1 MEREVAANQT
11 TKTALSLVLVIAAL
25 ATLPARTHAQTGYPD
40 RTIKIVVPAPPGANL
55 DTIPRII
62 ADKLATRWGHPVI
75 IEHRPGAAQNL
86 GAEAVARSE
95 PDGYTLLATP
105 QGPLVISQHFFAK
118 LGFDPAAFVPVSII
132 ASQPLVLVAHPKF
145 RAANLKELV
154 TSAKASK
161 ISFASAGIGSSPHLT
176 GEMLKLAAKI
186 DFVHVP
192 YKGLAPA
199 MTDLLGGHVDM
210 MFDNLTNALPQIR
223 DGKVKALAVASE
235 ARIAELP
242 DVPAIA
248 ELFPGFYSTSWF
260 AIVAPPKTPPDIAA
274 KISQA
279 IAATLKLPD
288 VVERYRA
295 LASTPVGSSPAETE
309 VFLKKES
316 ERWRQ
321 VIAAAGIK
329 PE

>member
-1 MEREVAANQT
+1 MTRCLQAIAHLILPALLPT
-11 TKTALSLVLVIAAL
+11 TVAL
-25 ATLPARTHAQTGYPD
+25 AQSTYPSH
-40 RTIKIVVPAPPGANL
+40 TIRIVVPAPPGANL

-62 ADKLATRWGHPVI
+62 ADKLATHWRQPVI

-86 GAEAVARSE
+86 GAEVVAKSE

-105 QGPLVISQHFFAK
+105 QGPLVISQHFFTK
-118 LGFDPAAFVPVSII
+118 LGFDPEAFAPVSII
-132 ASQPLVLVAHPKF
+132 ASQPLVLIAHPKF
-145 RAANLKELV
+145 RVSTFRELV
-154 TSAKASK
+154 ASAKSSK

-223 DGKVKALAVASE
+223 DGNVRALAVASE
-235 ARIAELP
+235 RRIPELP

-248 ELFPGFYSTSWF
+248 ELYPGFYSTSWF
-260 AIVAPPKTPPDIAA
+260 AIVAPPKTPAEIAR
-274 KISQA
+274 KISEA
-279 IAATLKLPD
+279 IAQTLKLPD

-295 LASTPVGSSPAETE
+295 LASTPVGSSPAETAA
-309 VFLKKES
+309 FLRQES

-321 VIAAAGIK
+321 VILSAGIK

>member
-1 MEREVAANQT
+1 MQAYRMPPRLAG
-11 TKTALSLVLVIAAL
+11 VLFAAL
-25 ATLPARTHAQTGYPD
+25 LAVLPGGAEAQTGFPS
-40 RTIKIVVPAPPGANL
+40 RTVKIVVPAPPGANL

-62 ADKLATRWGHPVI
+62 ADRLSTRWGQAVI

-86 GAEAVARSE
+86 GAEVVARSE

-105 QGPLVISQHFFAK
+105 QGPLVISQHFFTK
-118 LGFDPAAFVPVSII
+118 LGFDPAAFTPISII
-132 ASQPLVLVAHPKF
+132 ASQPLVLVAHPKV
-145 RAANLKELV
+145 RVSSLKELV
-154 TSAKASK
+154 ASAQGGK
-161 ISFASAGIGSSPHLT
+161 ISFASAGTGSSPHLT

-210 MFDNLTNALPQIR
+210 MFDNLTNALPQVR
-223 DGKVKALAVASE
+223 DGKVKALAVAGTT
-235 ARIAELP
+235 RIPELP

-248 ELFPGFYSTSWF
+248 EMYPGFYSTSWF
-260 AIVAPPKTPPDIAA
+260 AIVAPPRTPPEIAGR
-274 KISQA
+274 ISQS
-279 IAATLKLPD
+279 IAATLKMAD
-288 VVERYRA
+288 VIERYRA
-295 LASTPVGSSPAETE
+295 LASTPVGSSPAETAQ
-309 VFLKKES
+309 FLKNES
-316 ERWRQ
+316 ARWRQ

>member
-1 MEREVAANQT
+1 MLARDATISASLIAAVVLAMLPAGVAAQT
-11 TKTALSLVLVIAAL
+11 SYPT
-25 ATLPARTHAQTGYPD
+25 RTV
-40 RTIKIVVPAPPGANL
+40 KIVVPAPPGANL

-62 ADKLATRWGHPVI
+62 ADKLSTMWGQPVI

-86 GAEAVARSE
+86 GAEVVARAE

-118 LGFDPAAFVPVSII
+118 LGFDPDAFTPVSVI

-145 RAANLKELV
+145 RASSLKELV
-154 TSAKASK
+154 SLAKGAKDAK

-210 MFDNLTNALPQIR
+210 MFDNLTNALPQVR
-223 DGKVKALAVASE
+223 DGKVKALAVAG
-235 ARIAELP
+235 ATRIPELP

-248 ELFPGFYSTSWF
+248 EMYPGFYSTSWF
-260 AIVAPPKTPPDIAA
+260 AIAAPPKTPPEIAG
-274 KISQA
+274 KISQS

-288 VVERYRA
+288 VIERYRA
-295 LASTPVGSSPAETE
+295 LASTPVGNSPAEMAE
-309 VFLKKES
+309 FLKKES
-316 ERWRQ
+316 ARWRQ

>member
-1 MEREVAANQT
+1 MRARHATTAVHASLIAAAILSLLPATVAAQSGSYPN
-11 TKTALSLVLVIAAL
+11 
-25 ATLPARTHAQTGYPD
+25 RTV
-40 RTIKIVVPAPPGANL
+40 KIVVPAPPGANL

-62 ADKLATRWGHPVI
+62 ADKLSTTWGHPVI

-86 GAEAVARSE
+86 GAEVVARSE

-118 LGFDPAAFVPVSII
+118 LGFDPDAFTPVSVI
-132 ASQPLVLVAHPKF
+132 ASQPLVLIAHPKF
-145 RAANLKELV
+145 RASSLKELV
-154 TSAKASK
+154 TVAKDAK
-161 ISFASAGIGSSPHLT
+161 ISFASAGTGSSPHLT

-210 MFDNLTNALPQIR
+210 MFDNLTNALPQVR
-223 DGKVKALAVASE
+223 DGKVKALAVAGAS
-235 ARIAELP
+235 RIPELP

-248 ELFPGFYSTSWF
+248 EMYPGFYSTSWF
-260 AIVAPPKTPPDIAA
+260 AIVAPPKTPPEIAG
-274 KISQA
+274 KISQL
-279 IAATLKLPD
+279 IAATLKMPD
-288 VVERYRA
+288 VIERYRA
-295 LASTPVGSSPAETE
+295 LASTPVGNSPAEMAA
-309 VFLKKES
+309 FLKTES
-316 ERWRQ
+316 ARWRE
-321 VIAAAGIK
+321 VIKAAGIK

>member
-1 MEREVAANQT
+1 M
-11 TKTALSLVLVIAAL
+11 
-25 ATLPARTHAQTGYPD
+25 
-40 RTIKIVVPAPPGANL
+40 
-55 DTIPRII
+55 
-62 ADKLATRWGHPVI
+62 
-75 IEHRPGAAQNL
+75 
-86 GAEAVARSE
+86 
-95 PDGYTLLATP
+95 
-105 QGPLVISQHFFAK
+105 ISQHFFAK
-118 LGFDPAAFVPVSII
+118 LGFDPDAFTPISII

-145 RAANLKELV
+145 RATSLKELV
-154 TSAKASK
+154 TSAKGTK

-199 MTDLLGGHVDM
+199 MTDLPGGHVDM
-210 MFDNLTNALPQIR
+210 MFDNLTNALPQVR
-223 DGKVKALAVASE
+223 DGKVKALAVAGP
-235 ARIAELP
+235 ARIPELP

-248 ELFPGFYSTSWF
+248 EMFPGFYSTSWF
-260 AIVAPPKTPPDIAA
+260 AIVAPPKTPPDIAG
-274 KISQA
+274 KISQS

-288 VVERYRA
+288 VVERYRM
-295 LASTPVGSSPAETE
+295 LASTPVGSSPAETAA
-309 VFLKKES
+309 FLKKES

>member
-1 MEREVAANQT
+1 MPARGATRTIPARLIVAAVL
-11 TKTALSLVLVIAAL
+11 AL
-25 ATLPARTHAQTGYPD
+25 LPASVAAQNAGYPN
-40 RTIKIVVPAPPGANL
+40 RTVKIVVPAPPGANL

-62 ADKLATRWGHPVI
+62 ADKLSAQWSQPVI

-86 GAEAVARSE
+86 GAEVVARSE

-118 LGFDPAAFVPVSII
+118 LGFDPDAFTPVSVI

-145 RAANLKELV
+145 RASSLKELV
-154 TSAKASK
+154 TSAKGAK

-210 MFDNLTNALPQIR
+210 MFDNLTNALPQVR
-223 DGKVKALAVASE
+223 DGKVKALAVAG
-235 ARIAELP
+235 ATRIPELP

-248 ELFPGFYSTSWF
+248 EMYPGFYATSWF
-260 AIVAPPKTPPDIAA
+260 AIVAPPRTPPEIAG
-274 KISQA
+274 KISQS
-279 IAATLKLPD
+279 IAAALKTPD
-288 VVERYRA
+288 VIERYRA
-295 LASTPVGSSPAETE
+295 LASTPVGNSPGEMAA
-309 VFLKKES
+309 FLKKES
-316 ERWRQ
+316 ARWRQ
-321 VIAAAGIK
+321 VIADAGIK

>member
-1 MEREVAANQT
+1 MLARHAT
-11 TKTALSLVLVIAAL
+11 IPTSLIAAVVL
-25 ATLPARTHAQTGYPD
+25 ATLPAGVAAQTSYPT
-40 RTIKIVVPAPPGANL
+40 RTVKIVVPAPPGANL

-62 ADKLATRWGHPVI
+62 ADKLSTTWGQPVI

-86 GAEAVARSE
+86 GAEVVARSE

-118 LGFDPAAFVPVSII
+118 LGFDPDAFTPVSVI

-145 RAANLKELV
+145 RASSLKELV
-154 TSAKASK
+154 SLAKGAKDAK

-210 MFDNLTNALPQIR
+210 MFDNLTNALPQVR
-223 DGKVKALAVASE
+223 DGKVKALAVAG
-235 ARIAELP
+235 ATRIPELP
-242 DVPAIA
+242 EVPAIA
-248 ELFPGFYSTSWF
+248 EMYPGFYSTSWF
-260 AIVAPPKTPPDIAA
+260 AIVAPPKTPPEIAG
-274 KISQA
+274 KISQS
-279 IAATLKLPD
+279 IAVTLKLPD
-288 VVERYRA
+288 VIERYRA
-295 LASTPVGSSPAETE
+295 LASTPVGNSPAEMAE
-309 VFLKKES
+309 FLKKES
-316 ERWRQ
+316 ARWRQ

>member
-1 MEREVAANQT
+1 MSAGSKVCLAGF
-11 TKTALSLVLVIAAL
+11 LIAA
-25 ATLPARTHAQTGYPD
+25 AVAGALPGGAAAQTGYPT

-62 ADKLATRWGHPVI
+62 ADKLASHWGHPVI

-86 GAEAVARSE
+86 GAEVVARSE

-145 RAANLKELV
+145 RAANLKDLV
-154 TSAKASK
+154 ASAKDAR

-235 ARIAELP
+235 TRIGELP

-260 AIVAPPKTPPDIAA
+260 AIVAPPKTPAGVAA
-274 KISQA
+274 QLSQA

-288 VVERYRA
+288 VIDRYRA

-309 VFLKKES
+309 AFLKKES

>member
-1 MEREVAANQT
+1 MERDVTANQT
-11 TKTALSLVLVIAAL
+11 TKAALSFVLVIAAL
-25 ATLPARTHAQTGYPD
+25 ATLPARTQAQTGYPD

-86 GAEAVARSE
+86 GAETVARSE

-145 RAANLKELV
+145 RAANLTELV
-154 TSAKASK
+154 TSAKGSK

-235 ARIAELP
+235 TRIPELP

-248 ELFPGFYSTSWF
+248 ELFPGF
-260 AIVAPPKTPPDIAA
+260 
-274 KISQA
+274 
-279 IAATLKLPD
+279 
-288 VVERYRA
+288 
-295 LASTPVGSSPAETE
+295 
-309 VFLKKES
+309 
-316 ERWRQ
+316 
-321 VIAAAGIK
+321 
-329 PE
+329 

>member
-1 MEREVAANQT
+1 MEKTARSLLWLVAALL
-11 TKTALSLVLVIAAL
+11 ACAPSLA
-25 ATLPARTHAQTGYPD
+25 PAQTAFPS

-62 ADKLATRWGHPVI
+62 ADKLSSQFGHPVI

-86 GAEAVARSE
+86 GAEVGARSE

-118 LGFDPAAFVPVSII
+118 LGFDPAAFVPVSVI

-145 RAANLKELV
+145 RAGSLKELV
-154 TSAKASK
+154 TAGKSAK

-199 MTDLLGGHVDM
+199 MTDLLGGHVDI
-210 MFDNLTNALPQIR
+210 MFDNLTNALPQVR

-235 ARIAELP
+235 RRIAELP
-242 DVPAIA
+242 DTPAIA

-260 AIVAPPKTPPDIAA
+260 AIVAPPKTPSDIAR
-274 KISQA
+274 KLSQA
-279 IAATLKLPD
+279 IAVTLKMPD

-309 VFLKKES
+309 AFLKKES

>member
-1 MEREVAANQT
+1 MERDVTANQT
-11 TKTALSLVLVIAAL
+11 TKAALSFVLVIAAL
-25 ATLPARTHAQTGYPD
+25 ATLPARTQAQTGYPD

-95 PDGYTLLATP
+95 PDGHTLLATP

-118 LGFDPAAFVPVSII
+118 LGFDPAAFVPVSVI

-145 RAANLKELV
+145 RAANLTELV
-154 TSAKASK
+154 TSAKGSK

-235 ARIAELP
+235 TRIPELP

-274 KISQA
+274 RLSQA

-288 VVERYRA
+288 VIERYRA
-295 LASTPVGSSPAETE
+295 LASTPVGSSPAETAE
-309 VFLKKES
+309 FLKKES

>member
-1 MEREVAANQT
+1 MTADQT
-11 TKTALSLVLVIAAL
+11 SCLAGLLA
-25 ATLPARTHAQTGYPD
+25 ATLLVAVPTSGSNAQPAFPTRTV
-40 RTIKIVVPAPPGANL
+40 KIVVPAPPGANL

-62 ADKLATRWGHPVI
+62 ADKLSAQWGQPVI

-86 GAEAVARSE
+86 GAEVVARSE

-118 LGFDPAAFVPVSII
+118 LGFDPDAFTPVSII

-145 RAANLKELV
+145 RASSLKELV
-154 TSAKASK
+154 TAKGAK

-210 MFDNLTNALPQIR
+210 MFDNLTNALPQVR
-223 DGKVKALAVASE
+223 DGKVKALAVAGTT
-235 ARIAELP
+235 RIPELP

-248 ELFPGFYSTSWF
+248 EMFPGFYSTSWF
-260 AIVAPPKTPPDIAA
+260 AIVAPPKTPPDIVA

-279 IAATLKLPD
+279 IATTLKLPD
-288 VVERYRA
+288 VIERYRA
-295 LASTPVGSSPAETE
+295 LASTPVGSSPAETAA
-309 VFLKKES
+309 FLKKES

>member
-1 MEREVAANQT
+1 M
-11 TKTALSLVLVIAAL
+11 
-25 ATLPARTHAQTGYPD
+25 
-40 RTIKIVVPAPPGANL
+40 
-55 DTIPRII
+55 
-62 ADKLATRWGHPVI
+62 I

-86 GAEAVARSE
+86 GAEVVARSE

-118 LGFDPAAFVPVSII
+118 LGFDPDAFTPVSII

-145 RAANLKELV
+145 RAASLKELV
-154 TSAKASK
+154 DLGERTRK

-210 MFDNLTNALPQIR
+210 MFDNLTNALPQVARRQGQGAGGRRRGAHPGTAGRAR
-223 DGKVKALAVASE
+223 D
-235 ARIAELP
+235 RR
-242 DVPAIA
+242 DVPRLLLDQLVRDRRAA
-248 ELFPGFYSTSWF
+248 EDAARRS
-260 AIVAPPKTPPDIAA
+260 PPRL
-274 KISQA
+274 SQA
-279 IAATLKLPD
+279 IAAALKLPD

-295 LASTPVGSSPAETE
+295 LASTPVGSSPAETAA
-309 VFLKKES
+309 FLKKES

>member
-1 MEREVAANQT
+1 MSRNRSRRALAGVA
-11 TKTALSLVLVIAAL
+11 SVIAGAAL
-25 ATLPARTHAQTGYPD
+25 LSALPSSIDAQSSFPNRTV
-40 RTIKIVVPAPPGANL
+40 KIVVPAPPGANL

-62 ADKLATRWGHPVI
+62 ADKLSTQWGHPVI

-86 GAEAVARSE
+86 GAEVVARSE

-105 QGPLVISQHFFAK
+105 QGPLVISQHFFTK
-118 LGFDPAAFVPVSII
+118 LGFDPEAFTPVSII

-145 RAANLKELV
+145 RASSLKDLALAAKNGKV
-154 TSAKASK
+154 T
-161 ISFASAGIGSSPHLT
+161 FASAGTGSSPHLA

-210 MFDNLTNALPQIR
+210 MFDNLTNALPQVR
-223 DGKVKALAVASE
+223 DGKVKALAVAGQS
-235 ARIAELP
+235 RIPELP

-248 ELFPGFYSTSWF
+248 ELYPGFYATSWF
-260 AIVAPPKTPPDIAA
+260 AIVAPPKTPPEIAT

-288 VVERYRA
+288 VIERYQA
-295 LASTPVGSSPAETE
+295 LASTPVGSSPAETAE
-309 VFLKKES
+309 FLKKES

-321 VIAAAGIK
+321 VITAAGIK

>member
-1 MEREVAANQT
+1 MIALARLAAVIL
-11 TKTALSLVLVIAAL
+11 AVSLAAL
-25 ATLPARTHAQTGYPD
+25 AARAQTDYPS

-55 DTIPRII
+55 DVIPRII
-62 ADKLATRWGHPVI
+62 GDKLHKLWGQPVI

-86 GAEAVARSE
+86 GAEVVARSE

-118 LGFDPAAFVPVSII
+118 LGFKPEAFVPVSIV

-145 RAANLKELV
+145 RFTSLKELIAAAK
-154 TSAKASK
+154 SAK

-176 GEMLKLAAKI
+176 GEMLKLAAGI

-210 MFDNLTNALPQIR
+210 MFDNLTNALPRIR
-223 DGKVKALAVASE
+223 DGSVRALAVASE
-235 ARIAELP
+235 TRIPELP

-248 ELFPGFYSTSWF
+248 EMYPGFYSTSWF
-260 AIVAPPKTPPDIAA
+260 AIVAPPKTPAAIAERLWQGIAA
-274 KISQA
+274 AVKM
-279 IAATLKLPD
+279 PD
-288 VVERYRA
+288 VVERYRTM
-295 LASTPVGSSPAETE
+295 ASTPVVSSPAETAG
-309 VFLKKES
+309 FLKKES

-321 VIAAAGIK
+321 VIVSAGIK

>member
-1 MEREVAANQT
+1 MERDVTANQT
-11 TKTALSLVLVIAAL
+11 TKAALSLVLVIAAL
-25 ATLPARTHAQTGYPD
+25 ATLPARTYPQTGYPD

-62 ADKLATRWGHPVI
+62 ADKLSTQWGHPVI

-86 GAEAVARSE
+86 GAEVVARSE

-145 RAANLKELV
+145 RAANLTELV
-154 TSAKASK
+154 TSAKGSK

-210 MFDNLTNALPQIR
+210 MFDHLTNALPQIR

-235 ARIAELP
+235 TRIPELP

-274 KISQA
+274 KISEA

-288 VVERYRA
+288 VIERYRA
-295 LASTPVGSSPAETE
+295 LASTPVGSSPAETAE
-309 VFLKKES
+309 FLKKES